1 MARLNDYHLRFRK
14 LYREVT
20 IVLMLSFQTSSHI
33 DFTTYT
39 PTVPSVRQRR
49 DVTSLVTE
57 VQELP

>member
-1 MARLNDYHLRFRK
+1 MARLNDYHLRFCK

-20 IVLMLSFQTSSHI
+20 IVLMLSFRTSSHI
-33 DFTTYT
+33 ELTTYA
-39 PTVPSVRQRR
+39 PTGPSVRQRR